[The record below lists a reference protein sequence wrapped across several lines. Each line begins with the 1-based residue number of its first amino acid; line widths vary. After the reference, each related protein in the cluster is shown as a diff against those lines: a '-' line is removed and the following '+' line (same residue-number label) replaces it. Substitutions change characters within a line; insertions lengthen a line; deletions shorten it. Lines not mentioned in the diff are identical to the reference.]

1 MGLRNWLARLW
12 SAPQLKGGRLRIALA
27 LVLVVGGSALFWASR
42 DYTVSAPEWDGQVRG
57 IAYNPSRLFA
67 ESDQRHV
74 SPDHIARDME
84 QLSHLTSHIRTHTGE
99 KPFVCKCGK
108 SYAKSGNLT
117 DHMESCKS
125 ADT

>member
-1 MGLRNWLARLW
+1 MNTLHSNIATITRRAFL
-12 SAPQLKGGRLRIALA
+12 ALA

-84 QLSHLTSHIRTHTGE
+84 QLSPGLREGIRTLEVVEELYRQSG
-99 KPFVCKCGK
+99 
-108 SYAKSGNLT
+108 YAVSTATL
-117 DHMESCKS
+117 
-125 ADT
+125 